1 MAEKVVLA
9 LFCSA
14 VRGAGFTLRLRVLP
28 LTAAVWEQVAS
39 QLAF

>member
-28 LTAAVWEQVAS
+28 LTAVWEQVA